1 VPATLVTCAGP
12 VKGPG
17 SGGDAATEV
26 ARAQQ
31 QEPGLLSRIDSET
44 MRAMKAMDVHSKNDP
59 ALANPM
65 QKMSFDTG
73 SVGTKTFST
82 SQFGGVKEAGVKTF
96 ETRSFLGIKNPWFGG
111 KVYDTYATQM
121 ASQTAR
127 ESSEQYKTQAYQIR
141 DFEKEHKNDTRD
153 ASTEVSTDTQRR
165 QYLIPGK
172 RQGALDRFTENL
184 HKDLTIDDVRDL
196 LNKGKGE
203 GQ

>member
-1 VPATLVTCAGP
+1 MNRAPLVLACLLLTAWC
-12 VKGPG
+12 
-17 SGGDAATEV
+17 

-31 QEPGLLSRIDSET
+31 QEPALLSRIDSET
-44 MRAMKAMDVHSKNDP
+44 LRAMKAMDVHSKGDP
-59 ALANPM
+59 ALTNPM
-65 QKMSFDTG
+65 QKMSFDTS

-82 SQFGGVKEAGVKTF
+82 SQFTGVKEAGVKTF

-111 KVYDTYATQM
+111 KVYDTYATQL
-121 ASQTAR
+121 ANQTAH
-127 ESSEQYKTQAYQIR
+127 ESSEQYKTQAYEVR
-141 DFEKEHKNDTRD
+141 DFEKGHKDDMRD
-153 ASTEVSTDTQRR
+153 ASTEVPADTQPH
-165 QYLIPGK
+165 QYLIPAK